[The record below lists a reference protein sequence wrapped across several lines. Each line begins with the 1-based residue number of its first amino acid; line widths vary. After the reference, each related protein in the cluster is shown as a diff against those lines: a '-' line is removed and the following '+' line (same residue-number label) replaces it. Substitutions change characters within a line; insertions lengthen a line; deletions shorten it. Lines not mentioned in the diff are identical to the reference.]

1 MKPNALV
8 LALMT
13 AAAVLPG
20 SARAADDICSR
31 IFIYAVNQFCQLLPN
46 GQTLCQP
53 VGLAGPAPSCES
65 PNPRQFA
72 QIPLGPPV
80 IQTSPFSPF
89 ASAGNPYAPNPYAP
103 NPFAANPMAAN
114 AYPPFPFAPNLFA
127 SPNPSTPNPYAP
139 ATAYLPPT
147 TPPTLP
153 FLPLTPVAAAPVTP
167 AAVLPAPAAPV
178 EKPLAKLMPEA
189 APAKAP
195 EPVKPV
201 APVASAVAAPAPVAI
216 APAPAVNPEAAAKA
230 EITRVQAEKAIEDAL
245 AHFEFDSAELTAT
258 GRAMLDDWIKQTT
271 GDTPILVTGHADRLG
286 PEPYNAKLSQ
296 LRAEA
301 VKKYLI
307 GKGKPA
313 KRIEIRAKGEHMPLI
328 SCAGDATP
336 ETKSCLAPN
345 RRAEITVKP
354 APKTLAKPVVKKAAK
369 R

>member
-1 MKPNALV
+1 M
-8 LALMT
+8 
-13 AAAVLPG
+13 
-20 SARAADDICSR
+20 
-31 IFIYAVNQFCQLLPN
+31 
-46 GQTLCQP
+46 
-53 VGLAGPAPSCES
+53 
-65 PNPRQFA
+65 
-72 QIPLGPPV
+72 
-80 IQTSPFSPF
+80 
-89 ASAGNPYAPNPYAP
+89 
-103 NPFAANPMAAN
+103 
-114 AYPPFPFAPNLFA
+114 
-127 SPNPSTPNPYAP
+127 
-139 ATAYLPPT
+139 
-147 TPPTLP
+147 
-153 FLPLTPVAAAPVTP
+153 PVAAAPVTP
-167 AAVLPAPAAPV
+167 AAMVPAPAAPV

-230 EITRVQAEKAIEDAL
+230 EIAHVQAEKAIEDAL

-354 APKTLAKPVVKKAAK
+354 ASKTLAKPVVKKAAK